1 MTTTQEPIEV
11 CGMIMHDGTDVVLT
25 NGDEEVKY

>member
-11 CGMIMHDGTDVVLT
+11 CGMIMHNGTDVVLT
-25 NGDEEVKY
+25 NGDEEVK